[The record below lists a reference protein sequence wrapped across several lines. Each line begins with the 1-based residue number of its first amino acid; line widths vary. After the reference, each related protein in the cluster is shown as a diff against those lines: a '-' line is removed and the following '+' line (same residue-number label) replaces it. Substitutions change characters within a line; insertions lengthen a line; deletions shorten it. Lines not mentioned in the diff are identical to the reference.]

1 MRVGHGAMA
10 SEWITLGEASRMLGI
25 APATLRRWSDA
36 GRVRAFTTP
45 GGHRRYRRSALERLI
60 PGERSDRPSLV
71 RSGMTTNRV
80 ARAYR
85 EEARVAARES
95 PWLIGLDD
103 TQRDWFR
110 QHGRR
115 LTNALLTYLDA
126 DEPLVTEHQLAEA
139 VAEAA
144 AYGRVAA
151 GLELSLSQAVEGF
164 LQFRRPFLRQLTLVA
179 RQRGFD
185 TEATVDLI
193 EAAETVM
200 DRLLIA
206 TMAAHRAERGGT
218 SGDVSRPPAT
228 RRRRQPREGG
238 PVA

>member
-1 MRVGHGAMA
+1 MRVGHGATA

-45 GGHRRYRRSALERLI
+45 GGHRRYRRSALERMI
-60 PGERSDRPSLV
+60 PGDRSDRPSLV

-95 PWLIGLDD
+95 PWLIRLDD

-115 LTNALLTYLDA
+115 LTSALLAYLDA

-139 VAEAA
+139 VVEAA

-185 TEATVDLI
+185 TEATVDLM

-200 DRLLIA
+200 DRLLIT

-218 SGDVSRPPAT
+218 SGDVSHPPAT